1 MYLSSKSIFNSER
14 LKHPNMSDLRDSLL
28 EGIAEIV
35 GPDLVVQGR
44 NVLTDRTHIKTG
56 ALRKSL
62 DWERTDDIIR
72 LKGLFYGEI
81 LQARKLEMK
90 KKPPGPQAVGWIE
103 EAVGRTIE
111 NFRSDLGPLRNIVEL
126 SISEL
131 LQSGLD

>member
-1 MYLSSKSIFNSER
+1 M
-14 LKHPNMSDLRDSLL
+14 LK
-28 EGIAEIV
+28 GIAEIV

-56 ALRKSL
+56 ALRESL
-62 DWERTDDIIR
+62 DWEQNDDLIR

-90 KKPPGPQAVGWIE
+90 KKPPGPQSVGWIE
-103 EAVGRTIE
+103 EAVGRAVE
-111 NFRSDLGPLRNIVEL
+111 NFRSDLNPLQDVLEV